1 MKTAGFR
8 KLSSTF
14 TKKKKET
21 FMMNVKVKHGKFS
34 KKKISF
40 TGFFMEILKKKYV
53 SEYFSAFF
61 SLSFIFGET
70 FANL

>member
-1 MKTAGFR
+1 
-8 KLSSTF
+8 
-14 TKKKKET
+14 
-21 FMMNVKVKHGKFS
+21 MMNVKVKHGKFS

-40 TGFFMEILKKKYV
+40 TGFFMEILKKKKYV

-61 SLSFIFGET
+61 SLSFIFGKT

>member
-1 MKTAGFR
+1 
-8 KLSSTF
+8 
-14 TKKKKET
+14 
-21 FMMNVKVKHGKFS
+21 MMNVKVKHGKFS

-40 TGFFMEILKKKYV
+40 TGFFMEILEKKYV

-61 SLSFIFGET
+61 SLSFMFGET

>member
-1 MKTAGFR
+1 MKTTGFR

-14 TKKKKET
+14 TKKKET

-40 TGFFMEILKKKYV
+40 TGFFMEILKKKNMFLNTLV
-53 SEYFSAFF
+53 HFF
-61 SLSFIFGET
+61 H
-70 FANL
+70 